1 MGASA
6 SPLGMEEGKAVVEGG
21 KWAKRW
27 YSRTGRQ
34 TRPRATHML
43 EAAAVPKRPGLAP
56 RARMAE
62 GLDQGRGVLCRPWLH
77 QEPGISDLSTAQP
90 PAMRINAVVWS
101 PLTAAKSDRRA
112 SSARC

>member
-56 RARMAE
+56 RTRGVVFCA
-62 GLDQGRGVLCRPWLH
+62 GRGCIKN
-77 QEPGISDLSTAQP
+77 QESAICQRLNRQPCEST
-90 PAMRINAVVWS
+90 
-101 PLTAAKSDRRA
+101 PLYGAH
-112 SSARC
+112 